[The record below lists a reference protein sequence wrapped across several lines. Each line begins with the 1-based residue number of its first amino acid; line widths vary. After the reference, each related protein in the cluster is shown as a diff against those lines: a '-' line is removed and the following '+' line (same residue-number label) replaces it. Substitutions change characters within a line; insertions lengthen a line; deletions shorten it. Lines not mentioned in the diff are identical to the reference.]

1 MAPVLLAPA
10 FSNDSE
16 ETIGQSDKNTGETSD
31 FENETAEDE
40 ALMSKIVLHGPIK
53 GMSNITQYRTVI
65 LNSDVRGGCLLIF
78 PLS

>member
-53 GMSNITQYRTVI
+53 GMSNIANIELSTQ
-65 LNSDVRGGCLLIF
+65 NSM
-78 PLS
+78 